1 MLNAFKLL
9 LVFVLS
15 FIVMYLMGCF
25 ILLEWDITQWSQDA
39 RITLVSCSVT
49 FTIIVGYALLVEYLD

>member
-1 MLNAFKLL
+1 
-9 LVFVLS
+9 
-15 FIVMYLMGCF
+15 MYLMGCF